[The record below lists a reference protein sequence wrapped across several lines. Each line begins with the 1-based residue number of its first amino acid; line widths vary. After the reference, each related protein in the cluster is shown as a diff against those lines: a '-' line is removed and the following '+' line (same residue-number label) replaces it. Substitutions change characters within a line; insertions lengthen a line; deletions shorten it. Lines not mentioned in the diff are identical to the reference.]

1 MLWSGDD
8 GLVGVTIA
16 DSKQPRTA
24 TLADNRSGLSMEP
37 AVGHTF
43 LDAWLYYH
51 VHPVTNLKFLDDGGY
66 GRQPALSQIFL
77 ELIPG
82 FLSWTIVMCHCLI
95 SLLHSFYLC
104 YVEAGNAGRFFQ
116 DLGKTR
122 TGSA

>member
-8 GLVGVTIA
+8 SLVGVTIA
-16 DSKQPRTA
+16 DGKQPCTTA
-24 TLADNRSGLSMEP
+24 LTDNGSGLSVEP
-37 AVGHTF
+37 AVGHAL
-43 LDAWLYYH
+43 LDARFTYH
-51 VHPVTNLKFLDDGGY
+51 VHSVTNLEMLDNGGY
-66 GRQPALSQIFL
+66 RRQPALSQIFL

-82 FLSWTIVMCHCLI
+82 FLSWTIVMCHFLI

-104 YVEAGNAGRFFQ
+104 YVEAGNAGRFVQ